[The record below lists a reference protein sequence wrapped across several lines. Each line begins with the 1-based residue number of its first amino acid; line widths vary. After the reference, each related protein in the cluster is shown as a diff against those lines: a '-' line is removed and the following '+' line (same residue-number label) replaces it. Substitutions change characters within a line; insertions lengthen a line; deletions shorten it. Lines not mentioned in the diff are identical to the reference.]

1 MILIK
6 AFILIVA
13 ITSNI
18 CTTSLSSIA
27 MVASCSPCPILPLYY
42 QTIHNYTAVA
52 TSTIIAF
59 SLRRWNAYF
68 AIDNVSVRDY
78 AAPGTEILVNGDFET
93 GNLTPWV
100 YCNQMNASSTGGVRS
115 NFSHAS
121 FGYYPQSGTY
131 FYVGGS
137 NISADYLFQSFP
149 TQLGHQYK
157 VSLNTMFPG
166 TDNMTSAALF
176 LSV

>member
-1 MILIK
+1 MGDCIV
-6 AFILIVA
+6 IVA

-18 CTTSLSSIA
+18 CTTSLSGIT
-27 MVASCSPCPILPLYY
+27 MVASCSPCTAFPFYY
-42 QTIHNYTAVA
+42 QSIYNYTAFTV
-52 TSTIIAF
+52 TTILAF

-78 AAPGTEILVNGDFET
+78 AAPSTEILVNGGFET
-93 GNLTPWV
+93 GSLTPWV
-100 YCNQMNASSTGGVRS
+100 YCNQMNISSTGGIRS

-121 FGYYPQSGTY
+121 FGYYPQSGIY

-149 TQLGHQYK
+149 TQIGHQYK
-157 VSLNTMFPG
+157 VTIYTMFPG

-176 LSV
+176 LSI